1 MTLAALLLLLIAD
14 KRRQGCK
21 QLRVFGTALV
31 DWSDTTQ
38 ARTRNSIAR
47 GHLQSSQCLV
57 LHASRSVEV
66 TWNEPYSSVFA
77 VCSVNGD
84 ETMGETHRRT
94 PKSISTWKPT
104 GSWRPLLNREKSLTP
119 LAISQ
124 LPKPSK
130 QSGCIHF
137 SNPPEE
143 PAPRQLVCQCTSF
156 FLLHLSMGH
165 TIVIVIRCQHLSPLT
180 QGSSETPQQNKSCSR
195 RGHFQQ

>member
-31 DWSDTTQ
+31 DWSDTAQ

-47 GHLQSSQCLV
+47 GHTQSLQCLM
-57 LHASRSVEV
+57 LHASRTVKE
-66 TWNEPYSSVFA
+66 TRNEPYSSVFA

-84 ETMGETHRRT
+84 QMVGETHGRT

-104 GSWRPLLNREKSLTP
+104 GSWRSLLNREKSLTT
-119 LAISQ
+119 LVTSQ

-143 PAPRQLVCQCTSF
+143 PTPRQLVCQCTSF

-165 TIVIVIRCQHLSPLT
+165 AIVIVMR
-180 QGSSETPQQNKSCSR
+180 
-195 RGHFQQ
+195 